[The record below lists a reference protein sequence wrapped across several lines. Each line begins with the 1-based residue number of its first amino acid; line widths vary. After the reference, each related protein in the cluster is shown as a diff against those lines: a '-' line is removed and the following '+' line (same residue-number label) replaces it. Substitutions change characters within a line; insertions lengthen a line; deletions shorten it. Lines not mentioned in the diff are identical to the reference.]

1 MGVETLYPM
10 HRRNYPLLSH
20 VKLNEPLMGTETLFC
35 CWSAINYKLIHFVK
49 LNNPLVGTET
59 SFRFNDVIYFK
70 WIFVKLNAPP
80 MGTEII
86 LIIF

>member
-10 HRRNYPLLSH
+10 HRRNYPLLPH

-49 LNNPLVGTET
+49 LNDSLMGTET
-59 SFRFNDVIYFK
+59 TTLSVIS
-70 WIFVKLNAPP
+70 IVLSMSVALN
-80 MGTEII
+80 
-86 LIIF
+86 

>member
-20 VKLNEPLMGTETLFC
+20 VKLNEPLM
-35 CWSAINYKLIHFVK
+35 
-49 LNNPLVGTET
+49 GTET